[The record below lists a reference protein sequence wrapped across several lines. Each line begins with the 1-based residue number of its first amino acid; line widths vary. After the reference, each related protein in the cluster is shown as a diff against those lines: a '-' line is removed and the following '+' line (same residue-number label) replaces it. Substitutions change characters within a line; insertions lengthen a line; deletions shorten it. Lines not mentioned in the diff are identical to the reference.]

1 MLACIVNIHSDQHSK
16 LSRREIRRIFKAHRG
31 AQAQLAR
38 QLEIGSSAITNW
50 IKRTSKSETLDAAVP
65 EFAAKVA
72 SGEIIIPKREG
83 RK

>member
-1 MLACIVNIHSDQHSK
+1 
-16 LSRREIRRIFKAHRG
+16 
-31 AQAQLAR
+31 
-38 QLEIGSSAITNW
+38 LEIGSSAITNW